1 MNKRKQGAATLAI
14 RSRRAARYTPAAAG
28 TAGEGGGGCFA
39 LAAECTIADAGSL
52 KSGLAR
58 LLDDSDSV
66 TLDIG
71 AVRRIDTAGLQV
83 IAAFV
88 RERESHGRKVQWRGS
103 APALSTAAQLLGLT
117 ALLGLPATAGQAVA
131 SAS

>member
-1 MNKRKQGAATLAI
+1 MNKRKQGAATLAT

-28 TAGEGGGGCFA
+28 SAGDGGGCFA

-52 KSGLAR
+52 KSGLAT

-88 RERESHGRKVQWRGS
+88 RERESHGRKVRWRGS
-103 APALSTAAQLLGLT
+103 APALSTAAQLLGLS
-117 ALLGLPATAGQAVA
+117 ALLGLPATAGQAVE